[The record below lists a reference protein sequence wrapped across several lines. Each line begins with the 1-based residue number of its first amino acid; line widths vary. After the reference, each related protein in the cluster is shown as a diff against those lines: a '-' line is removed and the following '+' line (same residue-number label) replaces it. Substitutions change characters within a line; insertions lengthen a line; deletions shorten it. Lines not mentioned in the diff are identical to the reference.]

1 MLFFFQIL
9 YFPCYLKH
17 MKRKSWLLLTAF
29 FLGAAYFCIR
39 IFLMDGSFA
48 FDSSKVFRY
57 LILAPAA
64 EELFF
69 RGVLQ
74 EWLERRMAQTFFV
87 ITAANISVS
96 AVFAVFHLWGGNPV
110 HAFAVF
116 FPSLVFGTLYSQYRT
131 VMPCV
136 LCHAFYN
143 LNVMIV

>member
-1 MLFFFQIL
+1 
-9 YFPCYLKH
+9 
-17 MKRKSWLLLTAF
+17 MKRKFWLLLTAF

-48 FDSSKVFRY
+48 FDPSKVFRY

-74 EWLERRMAQTFFV
+74 EWLERRMAQAFFV

-116 FPSLVFGTLYSQYRT
+116 FPSLVFGTLYSQYRS